1 MSAKYDFYKDV
12 KDKKTL
18 ARNAKYKKNGSK
30 SKKCTL
36 PSDYLT
42 RKEREK
48 MNGEVKNF
56 NLKKK
61 YSWSEFTAMPSDI
74 QKEYLERIRDI
85 YGATMTEISVELF
98 GVSQTTL
105 TDYGKNHGSRF
116 TGIFPKGRKK
126 RTEEQVNKWKEFVSS
141 NDEIA
146 PQEPINRPTGTRKE
160 KWFDS
165 YTHEKK
171 QEEKD
176 IIIAAKEEA
185 PVVKPQKECAVIA
198 KEESSTVDLKKVKV
212 STCSISLSGPADVQ
226 TLCKSLYNIL
236 NAQSN
241 GRQIVS
247 FKFKCEFSM
256 EE

>member
-1 MSAKYDFYKDV
+1 MGIKYDFYKDV

-42 RKEREK
+42 RKEKQK
-48 MNGEVKNF
+48 MNSAVKTYKMNQ
-56 NLKKK
+56 K
-61 YSWSEFTAMPSDI
+61 YSWKEFKEMPLDI
-74 QKEYLERIRDI
+74 QREYLIYLRDT
-85 YGATMTEISVELF
+85 YGATTRMISTDLF
-98 GVSQTTL
+98 GS
-105 TDYGKNHGSRF
+105 TDANKINKFSSNHDSCF
-116 TGIFPKGRKK
+116 KGIFKPKRI
-126 RTEEQVNKWKEFVSS
+126 
-141 NDEIA
+141 IA
-146 PQEPINRPTGTRKE
+146 HPQEMRDKWNAFISSPPANPINKPAGTRKE
-160 KWFDS
+160 QWFGDTKLQNEVAS
-165 YTHEKK
+165 KETIGLATKEDFKPV
-171 QEEKD
+171 ETS
-176 IIIAAKEEA
+176 AA
-185 PVVKPQKECAVIA
+185 Q
-198 KEESSTVDLKKVKV
+198 KVKV

-241 GRQIVS
+241 GRQVVS

>member
-1 MSAKYDFYKDV
+1 MHDFDYDALQ
-12 KDKKTL
+12 KKRL

-36 PSDYLT
+36 PSDYLS

-61 YSWSEFTAMPSDI
+61 YSWYEFTAMPSDI
-74 QKEYLERIRDI
+74 QKEYLERLRDI

-105 TDYGKNHGSRF
+105 ADYSKNHGRRF
-116 TGIFPKGRKK
+116 AGIFPKGK
-126 RTEEQVNKWKEFVSS
+126 RQRTDDQVNKWKEFVAS

-146 PQEPINRPTGTRKE
+146 PQEAINRPTGTRKE

-176 IIIAAKEEA
+176 TITAAKEEV
-185 PVVKPQKECAVIA
+185 PIVEPQKVYAAIA
-198 KEESSTVDLKKVKV
+198 KEETPAIDPKKVKV
-212 STCSISLSGPADVQ
+212 STCSISLSGPADVPS
-226 TLCKSLYNIL
+226 LCKSLYNIL

-241 GRQIVS
+241 GHQVIS
-247 FKFKCEFSM
+247 FRFKCEFSM